1 MEEVLM
7 CLNYLSYS
15 PWASGGHRAPPLW
28 LSAMGTILFVRASRV
43 RKKNVSIKKLIPIMF
58 FKTIYRSMSKSHIF
72 EKIAFSWG
80 MPNFDMFNGLYLT
93 QIEIILDEIL

>member
-1 MEEVLM
+1 
-7 CLNYLSYS
+7 
-15 PWASGGHRAPPLW
+15 
-28 LSAMGTILFVRASRV
+28 
-43 RKKNVSIKKLIPIMF
+43 MF